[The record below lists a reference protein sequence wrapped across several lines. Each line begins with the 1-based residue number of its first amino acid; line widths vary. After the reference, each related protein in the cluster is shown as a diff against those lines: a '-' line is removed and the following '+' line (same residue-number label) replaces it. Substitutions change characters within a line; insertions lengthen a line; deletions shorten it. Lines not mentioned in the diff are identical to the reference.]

1 MGSIGSGRRNQG
13 GKATTGNHWALDV
26 RQLQRDDLLIHGRSF
41 GLNWMR
47 NGKPVVS
54 ITVQTEADSVILNYR
69 HQRGGE
75 WKSEKYPVRL
85 EWTGCTFGGRRAWFL
100 CPAQGCG
107 RRVAILYSGG
117 IFACRHCYKLAYA
130 CQRQS
135 ADDRAM
141 RRADNIRQQLGW
153 GAGIANPKG
162 GKPKGMHWAT
172 FERLTAKQTSFA

>member
-1 MGSIGSGRRNQG
+1 VCGLGPGGCCAPAPANCRTNAAPRQSG
-13 GKATTGNHWALDV
+13 
-26 RQLQRDDLLIHGRSF
+26 
-41 GLNWMR
+41 
-47 NGKPVVS
+47 
-54 ITVQTEADSVILNYR
+54 YR
-69 HQRGGE
+69 HQRGDGE
-75 WKSEKYPVRL
+75 WKSENYPVRV

-130 CQRQS
+130 CQREN

-141 RRADNIRQQLGW
+141 RRADNVRQQLGW

-172 FERLTAKQTSFA
+172 FARLSAKQDAFAWVATVGSARRLGLLNGRLARLIDDLPREH